1 MVEEQSKTQ
10 KKFSLDAQTVTKL
23 FRHFFFYT
31 GEVTRSEFAKRIVY
45 VALAAF
51 VSFFWI
57 AIPLLHSLF
66 LLGTIASLA
75 SLVVRRLR
83 NLNYH
88 WAFVFLG
95 LLPFF
100 GWITLAVFA
109 VLKPRSQDDDG
120 LPIAKIALSA
130 GATFVA
136 IALLTT
142 SLSLNNTDLNATDS
156 ETSQSTEGTV
166 ADQEQMA
173 AEEAAEAEAQ
183 EALEEEEAARLA
195 EEAAEAEREAE
206 EAAEA
211 EREAA
216 AEAEKAQTES
226 EAQTSNQSFEQIIA
240 GLTIQPEVVGGYD
253 RDLFRHWIDAD
264 GDGCDT
270 RREVL
275 IAESTTPVNVG
286 AGCSISGGTWVSA
299 YDGVTTSD
307 ASKFDVDHFV
317 PLAEAWRSGAHAW
330 DSTTRRNFANDLGYE
345 MSLIAVSASSN
356 RSKSDRDPS
365 RWMPPSSSFK
375 CEYVYSWIQVKL
387 RWKLTIDSAEAT
399 ALQNNWTGCS
409 VENLNFKGQASGATI
424 GTAPTPRADSGTS
437 AQPPASTP
445 EPVTSGCININTASY
460 EELLGIV
467 HIGATRAQQLISLRP
482 FSSINDL
489 ARIDGISSG
498 GVRLNE
504 IKAQGLACL
513 G

>member
-1 MVEEQSKTQ
+1 MVEEKSKTHA
-10 KKFSLDAQTVTKL
+10 KFSFDAQTVSRL
-23 FRHFFFYT
+23 FKYFFFFT
-31 GEVTRSEFAKRIVY
+31 GEVARAEFAKRVLF

-51 VSFFWI
+51 VSLFWI

-88 WAFVFLG
+88 WALVFLG

-100 GWITLAVFA
+100 GWIALAVFA

-120 LPIAKIALSA
+120 LPVAKIALSA
-130 GATFVA
+130 GATF
-136 IALLTT
+136 IALALLIT
-142 SLSLNNTDLNATDS
+142 SLSLNNADLSTTDS
-156 ETSQSTEGTV
+156 ETPQSTEETV
-166 ADQEQMA
+166 AGQEQIA

-183 EALEEEEAARLA
+183 EALAEEEAARLA
-195 EEAAEAEREAE
+195 EEAAEAEKKAEE
-206 EAAEA
+206 EAAA
-211 EREAA
+211 E
-216 AEAEKAQTES
+216 EAEKAQAES

-240 GLTIQPEVVGGYD
+240 GLAIQPEVVGGYD
-253 RDLFRHWIDAD
+253 RDLFRHWIDAN
-264 GDGCDT
+264 GNGCDT

-275 IAESTTPVNVG
+275 IAESVTPVTVG
-286 AGCSISGGTWVSA
+286 ARCSISGGTWVSA
-299 YDGVTTSD
+299 YDGVTTTD
-307 ASKFDVDHFV
+307 PSKFDVDHFV

-365 RWMPPSSSFK
+365 RWMPPSASFK

-387 RWKLTIDSAEAT
+387 RWKLTVDNAEAT
-399 ALQNNWTGCS
+399 ALRNNWSGCS

-424 GTAPTPRADSGTS
+424 GTAPTPRTDSGTS
-437 AQPPASTP
+437 TQPPASTP

-460 EELLGIV
+460 EELLGII

-489 ARIDGISSG
+489 GRIDGIAVG

>member
-1 MVEEQSKTQ
+1 MVEEESKTQ
-10 KKFSLDAQTVTKL
+10 NKFSLDAQSVTATFKD
-23 FRHFFFYT
+23 FFFFT
-31 GEVTRSEFAKRIVY
+31 GEVSRSEFAKRIIY
-45 VALAAF
+45 VAAAAF
-51 VSFFWI
+51 ISLFWF
-57 AIPLLHSLF
+57 AIPFLHSLI
-66 LLGTIASLA
+66 LLGTVSSLA

-88 WAFVFLG
+88 WALVFLG

-100 GWITLAVFA
+100 GWIALAVFA

-120 LPIAKIALSA
+120 VPVSKIALSA
-130 GATFVA
+130 GATFIA
-136 IALLTT
+136 CALLIT
-142 SLSLNNTDLNATDS
+142 SLSINSTQRDEGRNDA
-156 ETSQSTEGTV
+156 SQSLEETV
-166 ADQEQMA
+166 ADQEQIA

-183 EALEEEEAARLA
+183 EALEAEEAARLA
-195 EEAAEAEREAE
+195 EEAAKAEEEAEAKAEVDAEAEAEAEAE
-206 EAAEA
+206 EQ
-211 EREAA
+211 
-216 AEAEKAQTES
+216 AQANS
-226 EAQTSNQSFEQIIA
+226 QSFEEIIA
-240 GLTIQPEVVGGYD
+240 GLVIQPEVVGGYD

-275 IAESTTPVNVG
+275 IAESTTPVSVG
-286 AGCSISGGTWVSA
+286 SRCSLSGGTWVSA
-299 YDGVTTSD
+299 FDGVSTTD
-307 ASKFDVDHFV
+307 ASSFDIDHFV

-330 DSTTRRNFANDLGYE
+330 DSKTRQNFANDLGYE

-375 CEYVYSWIQVKL
+375 CEYVYSWIQVKI
-387 RWKLTIDSAEAT
+387 RWKLTVDDAEAT
-399 ALQNNWTGCS
+399 ALRNNWAGCS

-424 GTAPTPRADSGTS
+424 GTAPTPKADSGTS
-437 AQPPASTP
+437 AEPPASTP

-467 HIGATRAQQLISLRP
+467 HIGAVRAQQLISLRP
-482 FSSINDL
+482 FSSINDM